1 MPTGLKKIAWVRI
14 CSSRLKGMA
23 RIPFSTLAPSTL
35 IQPKW
40 SHCCCSSALTLN
52 TNTTSWFSRWTI
64 ASRSRLWFQSLLY
77 YLKSCKPGNAATSAS
92 ANTRRTINTAH
103 TTARCVR
110 KPSLAPVPNIGGGA
124 DKKDLVIRGL
134 QISLAA
140 SNIAVKPSSVNALTA
155 TTKIAA

>member
-1 MPTGLKKIAWVRI
+1 MPTELKKTTWMRI
-14 CSSRLKGMA
+14 RSSRSKGMA

-35 IQPKW
+35 IHLKW
-40 SHCCCSSALTLN
+40 PRCCCSSAINLYTK
-52 TNTTSWFSRWTI
+52 TTSWFSRWTI

-92 ANTRRTINTAH
+92 ANTRRTIDTAH

-110 KPSLAPVPNIGGGA
+110 KTSLELVPNIGGGA

-134 QISLAA
+134 PISLAA
-140 SNIAVKPSSVNALTA
+140 VKIAVKPSSVNALTA